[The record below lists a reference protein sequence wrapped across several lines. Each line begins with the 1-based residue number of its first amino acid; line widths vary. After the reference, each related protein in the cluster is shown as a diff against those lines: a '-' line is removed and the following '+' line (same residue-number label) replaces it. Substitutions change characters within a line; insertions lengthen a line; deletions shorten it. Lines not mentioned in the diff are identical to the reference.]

1 MFKSRPA
8 DALALLTPFY
18 DQFATTVQHL
28 PAIGRLN
35 LINHQMGIPLMGSWL
50 SFEQT

>member
-35 LINHQMGIPLMGSWL
+35 LIKADAIRVPRQMLD
-50 SFEQT
+50 